1 MSKCPTGH
9 HCPASLL
16 VADLQQTSP
25 QVNLRSLPS
34 AGRLRLQGVSYW
46 CRPAESVQA
55 WRGTPRN
62 SGLQIGPPK
71 IQPQISNMCT
81 SVTSVVCL
89 VLISSTW
96 TNSPTP
102 TFGKDPSWLISPCCT
117 DQKRLLFLAK
127 LLENPYSYPR
137 VNVEK

>member
-1 MSKCPTGH
+1 
-9 HCPASLL
+9 
-16 VADLQQTSP
+16 
-25 QVNLRSLPS
+25 
-34 AGRLRLQGVSYW
+34 
-46 CRPAESVQA
+46 
-55 WRGTPRN
+55 
-62 SGLQIGPPK
+62 
-71 IQPQISNMCT
+71 
-81 SVTSVVCL
+81 L